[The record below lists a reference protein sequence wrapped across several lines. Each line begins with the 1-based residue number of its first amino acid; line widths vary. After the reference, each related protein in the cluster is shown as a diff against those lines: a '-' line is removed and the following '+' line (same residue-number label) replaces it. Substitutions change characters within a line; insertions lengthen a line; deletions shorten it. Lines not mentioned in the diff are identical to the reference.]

1 LGPLFSEWLV
11 YYDDVR
17 SPITSDLFGK
27 LCVVGLPDGRIL
39 VKQVKPSK
47 LDGAYHLMSQ
57 TEGPLL
63 DQEVLWA
70 AKVKNM
76 SPR

>member
-1 LGPLFSEWLV
+1 VF
-11 YYDDVR
+11 YDDVR
-17 SPITSDLFGK
+17 SPVTPDLYGK

-47 LDGAYHLMSQ
+47 TSGLYHLMSQ
-57 TEGPLL
+57 TEGSLL
-63 DQEVLWA
+63 DQEILWA